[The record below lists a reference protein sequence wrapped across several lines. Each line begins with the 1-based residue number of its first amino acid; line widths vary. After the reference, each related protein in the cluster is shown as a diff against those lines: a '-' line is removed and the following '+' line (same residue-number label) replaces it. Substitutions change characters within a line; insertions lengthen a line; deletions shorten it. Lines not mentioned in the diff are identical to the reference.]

1 MKFYMKSKWLLFA
14 LFFPCLLAAQGHFT
28 ADSIPMQDGQVRF
41 STEFNDL
48 PLTADDIRKRVT
60 MYVSTRLNAHDGR
73 MVANNDT
80 SLVCATVDSL
90 VYKKQA
96 LAVYITYMRYNLA
109 FDYANGYCRVTV
121 RDLFARRDD
130 GRLEDGERVVDIAPH
145 DTHLYLLEGEHRA
158 ERTVYEA
165 ECAWLEAYQC
175 LVNER
180 AAGTATY
187 TDDSGC
193 SGGAKVTGLGA
204 SAGNFLEWRDVWSA
218 AGGNY
223 ELTLRCPTPDARTL
237 DVSVN
242 GGAPVT
248 LRFEPEADG
257 AAAVRTLTVA
267 LRPGRNV
274 VRLANTAVWGPDVD
288 VMTLRRL

>member
-1 MKFYMKSKWLLFA
+1 MKSKWLLFA

-121 RDLFARRDD
+121 RDLDFMDK
-130 GRLEDGERVVDIAPH
+130 EDYDMLVGQRQPGTRGSMTPTAYSAKEIMVDK
-145 DTHLYLLEGEHRA
+145 
-158 ERTVYEA
+158 
-165 ECAWLEAYQC
+165 AYKT
-175 LVNER
+175 LFVK
-180 AAGTATY
+180 
-187 TDDSGC
+187 D
-193 SGGAKVTGLGA
+193 A
-204 SAGNFLEWRDVWSA
+204 SALMTEA
-218 AGGNY
+218 A
-223 ELTLRCPTPDARTL
+223 LTRINQVMAE
-237 DVSVN
+237 VK
-242 GGAPVT
+242 
-248 LRFEPEADG
+248 
-257 AAAVRTLTVA
+257 TVIS
-267 LRPGRNV
+267 
-274 VRLANTAVWGPDVD
+274 D
-288 VMTLRRL
+288 